1 MSQEH
6 EKGYFVG
13 FSKMHVYFFS
23 CIDQNNMEFITIP
36 SVKMQCNINSDKKGK
51 QETSDSEITEEAWIH
66 ILFFFFNRC
75 ENSSR
80 AA

>member
-1 MSQEH
+1 
-6 EKGYFVG
+6 
-13 FSKMHVYFFS
+13 
-23 CIDQNNMEFITIP
+23 MEFIMIP
-36 SVKMQCNINSDKKGK
+36 SVKMQCNINTDKKGK

-66 ILFFFFNRC
+66 ILFSNRC